1 MKTLLSTPAKLSV
14 RCTLVAKLTG
24 NDSNSNKMFGTTD
37 TNPPTTLTTL
47 F

>member
-14 RCTLVAKLTG
+14 RYTLVAKLIG
-24 NDSNSNKMFGTTD
+24 HDSISHKLFGTID